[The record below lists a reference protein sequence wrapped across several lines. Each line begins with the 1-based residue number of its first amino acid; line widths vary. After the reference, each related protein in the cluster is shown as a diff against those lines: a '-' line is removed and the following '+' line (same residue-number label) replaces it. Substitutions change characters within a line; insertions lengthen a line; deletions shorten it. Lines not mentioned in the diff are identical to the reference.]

1 MVLDGSGQ
9 FVVPT
14 AWWQHLWRFWLA
26 INRRFRI
33 LEVLWKAT
41 KSRTSRLYIYQ
52 TQIVPVALGVTV
64 TDTIKGSKASDMS
77 HVKRCFATGH
87 RVLKYNKD
95 AMAPE
100 LLAGSPN
107 SCTLAVETGNP
118 NGYPI
123 WAHVVHPELGEVF
136 TQRCLSTF
144 VLRA

>member
-9 FVVPT
+9 FVVST
-14 AWWQHLWRFWLA
+14 AWWQHLWRFWSA

-33 LEVLWKAT
+33 PEVLWKAS

-64 TDTIKGSKASDMS
+64 IDTIKASLGRVTC
-77 HVKRCFATGH
+77 HTFAPRLCATGH

-118 NGYPI
+118 NG
-123 WAHVVHPELGEVF
+123 
-136 TQRCLSTF
+136 
-144 VLRA
+144 